1 MTCSRDLV
9 LSMTRKRK
17 RNDRNVP
24 ERMMLVISVCRQRKK
39 RLYVH
44 VQVTLRTPKKS
55 LSLSSAFFPFPA
67 RCGEMTTS
75 PQCFG
80 IVASFFGPPALDD
93 VGRESA
99 GVMVPSVVLAT
110 AVTSLGT
117 LREVADPFCRSVAC
131 GCSCGCGWRA
141 QISMT
146 ELVKGY
152 MRQSSV
158 APCSTTVLINIL

>member
-1 MTCSRDLV
+1 MYGADMQSRSRAVYDELA
-9 LSMTRKRK
+9 RKGKEAIGMLPRGW
-17 RNDRNVP
+17 
-24 ERMMLVISVCRQRKK
+24 MLVISVCKQRAKK
-39 RLYVH
+39 KVYVH

-67 RCGEMTTS
+67 RCGEITTS

-80 IVASFFGPPALDD
+80 IVASFFGPAALDD

-117 LREVADPFCRSVAC
+117 RREVVDPFCRSAAC
-131 GCSCGCGWRA
+131 GCSCG
-141 QISMT
+141 
-146 ELVKGY
+146 
-152 MRQSSV
+152 
-158 APCSTTVLINIL
+158 